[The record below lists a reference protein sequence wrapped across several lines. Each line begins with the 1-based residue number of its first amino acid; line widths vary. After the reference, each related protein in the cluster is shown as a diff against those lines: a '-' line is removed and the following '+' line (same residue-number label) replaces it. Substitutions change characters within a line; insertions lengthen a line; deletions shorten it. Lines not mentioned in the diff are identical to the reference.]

1 MLRFLAGTLKIAV
14 ASLLA
19 GAALSLFDISS
30 AQILE
35 SMGLTPAALWD
46 HILRATAWAVPN
58 MVLGSMIIVPMWFLT
73 YIFLPPR
80 D

>member
-35 SMGLTPAALWD
+35 SIGLTPAALWD